1 MHNIIVGKLWID
13 NHGEMDI
20 VNHTTGEKCHL
31 IYKPYSYFSRE
42 VPRRVSFVE
51 AKIRISQ
58 IIHFF
63 RGFVAFHLPTN
74 KLLPVRQA
82 IITEFREKVLKT
94 SNVASYTS
102 LIC

>member
-42 VPRRVSFVE
+42 VPRRVSCVE
-51 AKIRISQ
+51 SE
-58 IIHFF
+58 
-63 RGFVAFHLPTN
+63 
-74 KLLPVRQA
+74 
-82 IITEFREKVLKT
+82 TEK
-94 SNVASYTS
+94 SNFKNNPFP
-102 LIC
+102 LWICCFPAVY